1 MMMEKNEMGDAD
13 FPDEMIESLADA
25 LWARITGAHCDP
37 IELNLRAKLALEMR
51 LTRNILPPFGLD
63 KLSTVETAAY
73 LGCEPETLRDK
84 TKRKS
89 LGLPQPYSFG
99 RKLHWRRSELDP
111 WIETQR
117 GGAA

>member
-1 MMMEKNEMGDAD
+1 MSDETT
-13 FPDEMIESLADA
+13 FPDEAIETLADA
-25 LWARITGAHCDP
+25 LWSRMVGSHFDP
-37 IELNLRAKLALEMR
+37 IEFNLRAKLALETR
-51 LTRNILPPFGLD
+51 LLGSTSVPFGLD

-73 LGCEPETLRDK
+73 IGCEPETLRDK

-111 WIETQR
+111 WIEKQR
-117 GGAA
+117 D